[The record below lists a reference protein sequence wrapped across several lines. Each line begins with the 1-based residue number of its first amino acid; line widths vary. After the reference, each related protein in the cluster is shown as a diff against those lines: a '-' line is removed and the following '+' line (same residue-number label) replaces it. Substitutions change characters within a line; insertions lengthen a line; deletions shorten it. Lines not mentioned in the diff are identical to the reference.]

1 MAERGPPANLLAERG
16 LLGAILVNNKTVD
29 RCAGL
34 SGEDFYWPAHGLLFE
49 AMRSRIEQGRSV
61 DPIVM
66 QSFADVVFE
75 GESGVVYLM
84 KLASM
89 VIGTLMIKEY
99 AQSIMDCALRRRIIE
114 VAETMIA
121 EAHGTEPGLVT
132 STAAVAAI
140 EQATNRYA
148 VAGTT
153 SIGRAVAVAVAQASA
168 RQRGEKTGH
177 YLMTGCKPLDN
188 IWRGLH
194 NGALEILGGRAG
206 SGKTALA
213 RQIARHVAAKGAAV
227 AFFSLEMPHAD
238 LATADLSS
246 VSGVSMDTIRLG
258 EFDNR
263 QAEAILRAEKYL
275 AQLPIHIVD
284 TPGLPIDQAVS
295 RMRAMVRTVGAK
307 LVIVDHR
314 DQFGRDSKDRD
325 DIGWYRNI
333 TQVLKVTAKS
343 LNIPILLLV
352 QLSRDIERRENK
364 TPRMSDLMYSG
375 EADAD
380 TIILMHREGDVAT
393 ASFVKR
399 RFGALGNVRLHF
411 AEVSTTFGSWT

>member
-1 MAERGPPANLLAERG
+1 
-16 LLGAILVNNKTVD
+16 
-29 RCAGL
+29 
-34 SGEDFYWPAHGLLFE
+34 
-49 AMRSRIEQGRSV
+49 
-61 DPIVM
+61 
-66 QSFADVVFE
+66 
-75 GESGVVYLM
+75 
-84 KLASM
+84 

-153 SIGRAVAVAVAQASA
+153 SIGGAVAVAVAQASA

-333 TQVLKVTAKS
+333 TQVLKVTEYPDPLTRSAFTRHRAAREQDAK
-343 LNIPILLLV
+343 N
-352 QLSRDIERRENK
+352 ERSDVFRRSGCRHHHSDA
-364 TPRMSDLMYSG
+364 PRGRCRHRVIRQAPVRRAGQCAAAFRRSVHYIRIVDL
-375 EADAD
+375 AW
-380 TIILMHREGDVAT
+380 ICH
-393 ASFVKR
+393 
-399 RFGALGNVRLHF
+399 
-411 AEVSTTFGSWT
+411 